1 MDEQQEKTES
11 MESEQTLSKE
21 EILARSRKEN
31 EKNGDEREQA
41 KWKWVTYSGYLAMII
56 TVVVIEFCYILL
68 HQAEPFFYPIYVL
81 LGTGMSAQTT
91 CQAVVMKK
99 GRGKTISVVCAALL
113 IAVTIALWVLFALS
127 LAGIEL

>member
-31 EKNGDEREQA
+31 EKNGDEREQT

-99 GRGKTISVVCAALL
+99 GRGKTISVVCAVLL

>member
-99 GRGKTISVVCAALL
+99 GRGKTISIVCAVVL

>member
-31 EKNGDEREQA
+31 EKNGDEREQT

-56 TVVVIEFCYILL
+56 TVVVIEFCYILF

-99 GRGKTISVVCAALL
+99 GRGKTISIVCAVVL

>member
-1 MDEQQEKTES
+1 MDEEQAKTES
-11 MESEQTLSKE
+11 VGSEQTLSKE
-21 EILARSRKEN
+21 EILERSRKEN
-31 EKNGDEREQA
+31 EKNGDEREQT

-68 HQAEPFFYPIYVL
+68 HRAEEFFYPVYVL
-81 LGTGMSAQTT
+81 LGTAMSAQTT

-99 GRGKTISVVCAALL
+99 GRGKTISIVCAVLL

>member
-31 EKNGDEREQA
+31 EKNGDEREQT

-99 GRGKTISVVCAALL
+99 GRGKTISIVCAVVL

>member
-1 MDEQQEKTES
+1 MEEEHEQIAENG
-11 MESEQTLSKE
+11 EQTLSKE

-41 KWKWVTYSGYLAMII
+41 RWKWVTYSGYLATII

-68 HQAEPFFYPIYVL
+68 HQGEAFFYPIYVL
-81 LGTGMSAQTT
+81 LGTSMSAQTT

-99 GRGKTISVVCAALL
+99 GKGKIISIVCAVLL

-127 LAGIEL
+127 LVGIEL

>member
-1 MDEQQEKTES
+1 MDELQEQREGV
-11 MESEQTLSKE
+11 EGERTLSKE
-21 EILARSRKEN
+21 EVLARSRKEN
-31 EKNGDEREQA
+31 AKSGDEREQA

-68 HQAEPFFYPIYVL
+68 HRGEAFFYPIYVL
-81 LGTGMSAQTT
+81 LGTSMSAQTT

-99 GRGKTISVVCAALL
+99 GRGKTISIVCAVLL

>member
-31 EKNGDEREQA
+31 EKNGDEREQT

-56 TVVVIEFCYILL
+56 TVVVIEFCYILRQ
-68 HQAEPFFYPIYVL
+68 QAEPFFYPIYVL